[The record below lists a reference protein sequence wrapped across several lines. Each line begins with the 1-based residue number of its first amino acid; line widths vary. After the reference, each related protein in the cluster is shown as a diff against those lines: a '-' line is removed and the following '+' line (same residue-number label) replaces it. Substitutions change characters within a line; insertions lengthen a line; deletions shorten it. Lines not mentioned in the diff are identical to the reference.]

1 MRLLTLLLLA
11 LLGLLGI
18 AGWLKA
24 KRPDTDRHLQP
35 IEQFESWIG
44 GAGLLWGI
52 LILLRW
58 LSTLG
63 AMSVTSGATLVTL
76 LTALVIIALSLILAL
91 PLLRSMFGSG
101 DFMNKIAQFTD
112 RMAPYKIGL
121 GFACLVLVLY
131 SVLGRVL

>member
-18 AGWLKA
+18 AGWLKS
-24 KRPDTDRHLQP
+24 KRPETDRHLQP

-52 LILLRW
+52 LLLLRW

-63 AMSVTSGATLVTL
+63 MMSVASGATVVTL

-101 DFMNKIAQFTD
+101 EFMNKVSQLSD
-112 RMAPYKIGL
+112 KLAPYKIGL

-131 SVLGRVL
+131 AVLSRVV